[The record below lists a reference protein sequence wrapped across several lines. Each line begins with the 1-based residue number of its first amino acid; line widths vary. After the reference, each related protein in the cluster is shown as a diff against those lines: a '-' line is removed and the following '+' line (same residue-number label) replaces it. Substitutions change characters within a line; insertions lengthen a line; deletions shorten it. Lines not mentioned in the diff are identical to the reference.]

1 MGIYNIFF
9 MVKKNILPAKLIHQ
23 SLITYI
29 ASLFRKMRFGVEA
42 AHGKGAVVQF
52 NRYIKEKAVQY
63 TSTYHVD
70 VQQLEISIT
79 SLVKDLCTLEHNAD
93 KDAVDKFYEEFGN
106 LDKETK
112 INLDALNE
120 VSVDIRPCYP
130 LAGEQCK

>member
-1 MGIYNIFF
+1 MRY
-9 MVKKNILPAKLIHQ
+9 Q

-29 ASLFRKMRFGVEA
+29 PSLFRKIRFGAES
-42 AHGKGAVVQF
+42 AHGKGAVIQL
-52 NRYIKEKAVQY
+52 NHYLKEKAVQY

-93 KDAVDKFYEEFGN
+93 KDAVDNFYEEFGH
-106 LDKETK
+106 LDEETK

-120 VSVDIRPCYP
+120 VPVDIRPCYP
-130 LAGEQCK
+130 LTGEQCK